1 MTEIRSVRVA
11 DGFSVAVPQTEG
23 ALFSEVDFIYNE
35 IFVERAYLR
44 HGIQLTDSSRVVDA
58 GANVG
63 LFSLF
68 VKREFPGAR
77 ILAFEPIPAIHRALL
92 ENLDEH
98 GAKDVEV
105 VRAALG
111 RQAEEQVRFTFY
123 PALPGNSTRYP
134 EQKKVGQELTV
145 SQIGQEAVDRIMAG
159 IEVEAEVRRL
169 SDALRDW
176 APEGPIDLL
185 KIDVEGAELEVM
197 EGLDAADWQRVR
209 QTVIEVQDLD
219 GRLEAVR
226 GILDAQGFAVTV
238 ESAANLP
245 EVFRYSMV
253 YARRED

>member
-1 MTEIRSVRVA
+1 MTDIRPVQVAEGVSV
-11 DGFSVAVPQTEG
+11 FVPQTEG

-35 IFVERAYLR
+35 IFVERTYLK
-44 HGIQLTDSSRVVDA
+44 HGIQLSDSSRIVDA

-68 VKREFPGAR
+68 MKQEFPSAK
-77 ILAFEPIPAIHRALL
+77 ILAFEPIPAIHQALL
-92 ENLDEH
+92 ENLDSH

-105 VRAALG
+105 MRSALG
-111 RQAEEQVRFTFY
+111 SSHEDRVRFTFY

-134 EQKKVGQELTV
+134 EQKKVGQELALE
-145 SQIGQEAVDRIMAG
+145 QIGQEALDRIMAG
-159 IEVEAEVRRL
+159 FEVEAEVNRL
-169 SDALRDW
+169 SDVLPGW

-209 QTVIEVQDLD
+209 QAVVEVQDLD
-219 GRLEAVR
+219 GRLDAVR
-226 GILDAQGFAVTV
+226 DHLDAQGFAVTV
-238 ESAANLP
+238 EGATNMP

-253 YARRED
+253 YAKREE

>member
-1 MTEIRSVRVA
+1 MTVIRSVQVA
-11 DGFSVAVPQTEG
+11 DGFSVFVPQSEG

-35 IFVERAYLR
+35 IFVERTYLR
-44 HGIQLTDSSRVVDA
+44 HGIQLSDSSRIVDA

-68 VKREFPGAR
+68 VKQEFPGAN
-77 ILAFEPIPAIHRALL
+77 ILAFEPIPAIHEALL
-92 ENLDEH
+92 ENLDSH

-105 VRAALG
+105 VRSALG
-111 RQAEEQVRFTFY
+111 RRHEDQVRFTFY

-145 SQIGQEAVDRIMAG
+145 EQIGQEAVDRIMAG
-159 IEVEAEVRRL
+159 IEVESEVNRL
-169 SDALRDW
+169 SDALRQW
-176 APEGPIDLL
+176 APEGPVDLL

-209 QTVIEVQDLD
+209 QAVVEVQDLD
-219 GRLEAVR
+219 GRLDAVV
-226 GILDAQGFAVTV
+226 GILDAQGFSVTV
-238 ESAANLP
+238 EHAANLP

-253 YARRED
+253 YARREH

>member
-1 MTEIRSVRVA
+1 MTVIRSVQVA
-11 DGFSVAVPQTEG
+11 DGFSVFVPQSEG

-35 IFVERAYLR
+35 IFVERTYLR
-44 HGIQLTDSSRVVDA
+44 HGIQLSDSSRIVDA

-68 VKREFPGAR
+68 VKQEFPGAK
-77 ILAFEPIPAIHRALL
+77 ILAFEPIPAIHEALL
-92 ENLDEH
+92 ENLDSH

-105 VRAALG
+105 VRSALG
-111 RQAEEQVRFTFY
+111 RRHEDQVRFTFY

-145 SQIGQEAVDRIMAG
+145 EQIGQEAVDRIMAG
-159 IEVEAEVRRL
+159 IEVESEVNRL
-169 SDALRDW
+169 SDALRQW
-176 APEGPIDLL
+176 APEGPVDLL

-209 QTVIEVQDLD
+209 QAVVVVQDRD
-219 GRLEAVR
+219 GRLDAVR
-226 GILDAQGFAVTV
+226 GILDAQGFSVTV
-238 ESAANLP
+238 EHAANLP

-253 YARRED
+253 YARREH

>member
-1 MTEIRSVRVA
+1 MTDIRSVQVA
-11 DGFSVAVPQTEG
+11 DGVSFFVPQTEG

-35 IFVERAYLR
+35 IFVERAYLK
-44 HGIQLTDSSRVVDA
+44 HGIQLSDSSRIVDA

-68 VKREFPGAR
+68 VKQEFPGAR
-77 ILAFEPIPAIHRALL
+77 ILAFEPIPAIHQALL
-92 ENLDEH
+92 ENLDSR

-105 VRAALG
+105 VRSALG
-111 RQAEEQVRFTFY
+111 GRHEDQVRFTFY

-145 SQIGQEAVDRIMAG
+145 EQIGQEAVDAIMAAV
-159 IEVEAEVRRL
+159 EVEAEVNRL
-169 SDALRDW
+169 SDVLRDW

-209 QTVIEVQDLD
+209 QAVIEVQDLD
-219 GRLEAVR
+219 GRLDAVLAV
-226 GILDAQGFAVTV
+226 LDAQGLKATV
-238 ESAANLP
+238 EDAANLP

>member
-1 MTEIRSVRVA
+1 MTEIRSVQVA
-11 DGFSVAVPQTEG
+11 DGFCVAVPQTEG

-77 ILAFEPIPAIHRALL
+77 ILAFEPIPAIHQALV
-92 ENLDEH
+92 ENLDGH

-111 RQAEEQVRFTFY
+111 RRAEEQVRFTFY

-134 EQKKVGQELTV
+134 EQKKVGRELTV

-169 SDALRDW
+169 SDVLREW

-219 GRLEAVR
+219 GRLDAVR

-253 YARRED
+253 YARREE

>member
-1 MTEIRSVRVA
+1 MTDIRSVQVA
-11 DGFSVAVPQTEG
+11 DGVSVLVPQTEG

-35 IFVERAYLR
+35 IFFERTYLK
-44 HGIQLTDSSRVVDA
+44 HGITLSDSSRVVDA

-68 VKREFPGAR
+68 VKQEFPGAK

-92 ENLDEH
+92 GNLDEH

-105 VRAALG
+105 HRAALG
-111 RQAEEQVRFTFY
+111 RRHEDEVRFTFY

-134 EQKKVGQELTV
+134 EQKSVGQELTV
-145 SQIGQEAVDRIMAG
+145 EQIGQDAVDSIMAG
-159 IEVEAEVRRL
+159 VEVAAEVHRL
-169 SDALRDW
+169 SDMLRDW

-197 EGLDAADWQRVR
+197 EGLDATDWQRV
-209 QTVIEVQDLD
+209 QQAVIEVQDLD
-219 GRLEAVR
+219 GRLDAVLAV
-226 GILDAQGFAVTV
+226 LDAQGFDVTV
-238 ESAANLP
+238 EGAANLP

-253 YARRED
+253 FARRGH

>member
-1 MTEIRSVRVA
+1 MTDIRSVRVA
-11 DGFSVAVPQTEG
+11 DGFSVFVPQSEG

-35 IFVERAYLR
+35 IFVERAYLK
-44 HGIQLTDSSRVVDA
+44 HGIRLSDSARIVDA

-68 VKREFPGAR
+68 VKREFPGAS
-77 ILAFEPIPAIHRALL
+77 ILAFEPIPTIHQALL
-92 ENLDEH
+92 ENLDSH

-111 RQAEEQVRFTFY
+111 RQPEERVRFTFY

-145 SQIGQEAVDRIMAG
+145 AQIGQEAVDRIMAG
-159 IEVEAEVRRL
+159 VEVEAEVRRL

-176 APEGPIDLL
+176 APEGPVDLL

-197 EGLDAADWQRVR
+197 EGLEAADWRRVR
-209 QTVIEVQDLD
+209 QSVVEVQDLD
-219 GRLEAVR
+219 GRLDAVR
-226 GILDAQGFAVTV
+226 GILEAQGFTVTV
-238 ESAANLP
+238 EGAANLP

-253 YARRED
+253 YATRED

>member
-1 MTEIRSVRVA
+1 MTDIRPVQVAEGVSVV
-11 DGFSVAVPQTEG
+11 VPQTEG

-35 IFVERAYLR
+35 IFVERTYLK
-44 HGIQLTDSSRVVDA
+44 HGIQLSDSSRIVDA

-68 VKREFPGAR
+68 VKREFPGAK
-77 ILAFEPIPAIHRALL
+77 ILAFEPIPAIHQALL
-92 ENLDEH
+92 ANLDSH

-105 VRAALG
+105 MRSALG
-111 RQAEEQVRFTFY
+111 RRHEDRVRFTFY
-123 PALPGNSTRYP
+123 PSLPGNSTRYP

-145 SQIGQEAVDRIMAG
+145 EQIGQEALDRIMAG
-159 IEVEAEVRRL
+159 IEVEAEVNRL
-169 SDALRDW
+169 SDVLCGW
-176 APEGPIDLL
+176 APEGPVDLL

-197 EGLDAADWQRVR
+197 EGLDAADWRRVR
-209 QTVIEVQDLD
+209 QAVVEVQDLD

-253 YARRED
+253 YARREG